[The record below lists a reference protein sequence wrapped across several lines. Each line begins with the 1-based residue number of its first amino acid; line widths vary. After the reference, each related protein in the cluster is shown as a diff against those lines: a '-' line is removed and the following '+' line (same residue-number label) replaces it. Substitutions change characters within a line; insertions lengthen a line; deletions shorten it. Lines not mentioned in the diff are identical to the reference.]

1 LDVLLSLPFSRSAFE
16 RLLPHLPD
24 LKSFNVWSVLKSSF
38 GPLSGT
44 RETDVVLDFFGLRGV
59 DASLGQIAVRNKSFP
74 ERPAFGEPLMRH
86 YFCFSPKADAQRPP
100 LNDRF
105 RGKSRHHRLTMSAYV
120 PEWKLRLRR
129 AAYVHYRLVLECPI
143 IKVAKRGTIRKSI
156 GHDARL
162 SVVMARAAFGDR
174 PR

>member
-86 YFCFSPKADAQRPP
+86 YFCTSASGPKRTRRDRRSMTAFEVKADI
-100 LNDRF
+100 
-105 RGKSRHHRLTMSAYV
+105 TV
-120 PEWKLRLRR
+120 
-129 AAYVHYRLVLECPI
+129 
-143 IKVAKRGTIRKSI
+143 
-156 GHDARL
+156 
-162 SVVMARAAFGDR
+162 
-174 PR
+174 